1 MIKKFI
7 RQNSERFLSRWVV
20 LCFDLTIVG
29 LAYYMAL
36 VLRYNLEM
44 TVIPSVL
51 VRDKIFLVLAAYL
64 LGFLITRSYVGIIR
78 HTSLTDAYALFK
90 GAMMALAVFFIST
103 LAALVIP
110 SAESYLTLPNSVIVI
125 HFLLSLFVLIG
136 SRLVVKILFERLKSS
151 HEVKKTRVLIYG
163 AGASGIITKNT
174 LLQDTS
180 REYDV
185 QGFIDDNPYKVGK
198 SIEGTVVYSRDK
210 ALKKGFVTKN
220 RTDQL
225 IISIQERLEPQ
236 HRASIVEDALLLG
249 MEVKAVPA
257 ASKWIHGELSAK
269 QIKQVKIEELLERAP
284 INLDNKNVKR
294 EIEDKVVLV
303 TGAAGS
309 IGSEISR
316 QLLHHKP
323 HKVIMLDAAESPLY
337 DLQHEIKSQYPQYLD
352 LIDLVIADVR
362 NRERMA
368 RVFEVFQPDM
378 VFHAAAYKHVPL
390 MEDNPYEAIGVNV
403 FGTQNVADLSVQ
415 YKVEKF
421 VFVSTDKAV
430 NPTNVMGATK
440 RAAEMYTRGLNRQ
453 NEVTTQFITTR
464 FGNVLGSNGSVIP
477 LFRRQI
483 ARGGPITLTDK
494 RITRYFMTIPEACN
508 LVLEAGAMG
517 HGGEI
522 FVFDMGKSV
531 KIYDLACKMIM
542 LSGLELGKDIE
553 IREVGLRPGE
563 KLFEE
568 LLTVKEKT
576 TSTHHPKIMIAQT
589 EKYKFSE
596 VQRKM
601 AKLTEHSNNP
611 KNLEL
616 VACLKNLV
624 PEYKS
629 NNSIYASLD
638 ETKNEPD
645 AKS

>member
-1 MIKKFI
+1 MLKRLLRK
-7 RQNSERFLSRWVV
+7 NSERFLSRWVV
-20 LCFDLTIVG
+20 LGFDLTIVG
-29 LAYYMAL
+29 LTYFMAL

-44 TVIPSVL
+44 AVIPTTL
-51 VRDKIFLVLAAYL
+51 VRDKIFLVLTAYL
-64 LGFLITRSYVGIIR
+64 LGFLFTRSYVGIIR

-90 GAMMALAVFFIST
+90 AAMMALAVFFIAS
-103 LAALVIP
+103 LASRAFPITERFL
-110 SAESYLTLPNSVIVI
+110 LLPNSVIVI

-136 SRLVVKILFERLKSS
+136 SRLTVKILFERLKSS
-151 HEVKKTRVLIYG
+151 QETKKTRVLIYG

-180 REYDV
+180 REYEI

-198 SIEGTVVYSRDK
+198 SIEGVIVCSRDK
-210 ALKKGFVTKN
+210 ALSKGFISKH

-225 IISIQERLEPQ
+225 IISIQERLEP
-236 HRASIVEDALLLG
+236 HHKASIVEDALLLG
-249 MEVKAVPA
+249 LQVKAVPA

-294 EIEDKVVLV
+294 EVEGKVVLV

-323 HKVIMLDAAESPLY
+323 QKVVLLDASESPLY
-337 DLQHEIKSQYPQYLD
+337 ELQHEIKSHYPQYFG
-352 LIDLVIADVR
+352 LIDLVVANVR
-362 NRERMA
+362 DRGRMV
-368 RVFEVFQPDM
+368 RVFEFFQPDM

-403 FGTQNVADLSVQ
+403 LGTKNVADLSVQ

-421 VFVSTDKAV
+421 VLVSTDKAV

-440 RAAEMYTRGLNRQ
+440 RAAEMYTRGLGRQ
-453 NEVTTQFITTR
+453 ENTSTQFITTR

-477 LFRRQI
+477 LFRKQI

-517 HGGEI
+517 KGGEI

-542 LSGLELGKDIE
+542 LSGMELGKDIE
-553 IREVGLRPGE
+553 IKEVGLRPGE
-563 KLFEE
+563 KLYEE
-568 LLTVKEKT
+568 LLTVKET
-576 TSTHHPKIMIAQT
+576 TTKTHHPKIMIAQT
-589 EKYKFSE
+589 EKYEFAQ
-596 VQRKM
+596 VQCKIEQ
-601 AKLTEHSNNP
+601 LQNHILNS

-629 NNSIYASLD
+629 NNSIYAQLD
-638 ETKNEPD
+638 QEKKVPD
-645 AKS
+645 E

>member
-44 TVIPSVL
+44 TVIPTEL

-294 EIEDKVVLV
+294 EIEGKVVLV

-323 HKVIMLDAAESPLY
+323 QKVVMLDAAESPLY
-337 DLQHEIKSQYPQYLD
+337 DLQHEIKSQYPQFLH

-362 NRERMA
+362 NRKRIA

-403 FGTQNVADLSVQ
+403 FGTQNVADLAVQ

-453 NEVTTQFITTR
+453 DEVTTQFITTR

-553 IREVGLRPGE
+553 IQEVGLRPGE
-563 KLFEE
+563 KLYEE

-576 TSTHHPKIMIAQT
+576 TNTHHPKIMIAQT
-589 EKYKFSE
+589 EIYKFSE

-601 AKLTEHSNNP
+601 AKLKEHSNNS

-616 VACLKNLV
+616 VACLKILV